1 MQNNFK
7 FFGSQP
13 HTTKTADRNVLG
25 LPQNKNVILNT
36 DKNMNAAPNANQVSS
51 FFNAGPNPQAQGN
64 TSFMKMLAQQG
75 ENPTRNKF
83 NT

>member
-1 MQNNFK
+1 
-7 FFGSQP
+7 
-13 HTTKTADRNVLG
+13 
-25 LPQNKNVILNT
+25 
-36 DKNMNAAPNANQVSS
+36 MNAAPNANQVSS